1 MTKDGSK
8 TKYFK
13 IKIDF
18 ETGLVAKIKSENP
31 DTNPAKKLTQAEIDD
46 LLQGPHTVI
55 GQLVFTHSSP
65 GCVTYILGGHA
76 VKICY

>member
-31 DTNPAKKLTQAEIDD
+31 NTNPAKKLTQTEIKE
-46 LLQGPHTVI
+46 LLGGPHTEV
-55 GQLVFTHSSP
+55 GQLVFTRSSP
-65 GCVTYILGGHA
+65 GCVTYILGGFA
-76 VKICY
+76 VQICY